1 MRIITLKKIIAAC
14 SILFLAG
21 FVFAVDGG
29 GSLSA
34 GFEFDNTEL
43 SGLSVS
49 NFKLSTKT
57 TGWLK
62 VPINKSSSFSLE
74 ANWALA
80 DYIYPDFSDYSYVS
94 NTIDIPLVKYSTL
107 LPLADG
113 TLSLNVGRFNF
124 SDATG
129 KIFAQ
134 TNDGVFALYRKGLY
148 ELSVYGGYSG
158 LQNAKN
164 VSIFADNAV
173 YDNKTAVYALAP
185 GYVTGLLNFSLPN
198 IKAGQTFGVQVLG
211 FGGVQDSETASNR
224 FYGSVFANGPIIKRL
239 FYTFS
244 FAYGAYS
251 SKAENAGGVLTD
263 VSLAYYPDFLS
274 SSVSLNICYA
284 SDGFRPFTFVGATI
298 DSGTDYSD
306 LMKVGIAGTIKP
318 ISQLLCSAGLDFFVS
333 DCMQWQLAS
342 KYQLFSD
349 VSFSAKIGQVI
360 PFAED
365 RAPYFMGTISSQI
378 SF

>member
-1 MRIITLKKIIAAC
+1 MRINILKKIIAAC
-14 SILFLAG
+14 SALFLTV

-49 NFKLSTKT
+49 NFKLSTKA
-57 TGWLK
+57 TGWVK
-62 VPINKSSSFSLE
+62 VPVNKSSGFSLE
-74 ANWALA
+74 ANWAFA

-94 NTIDIPLVKYSTL
+94 NTIDIALAKYSTL
-107 LPLADG
+107 FPLADG
-113 TLSLNVGRFNF
+113 TLTLNAGRFSF

-129 KIFAQ
+129 KIFSQ
-134 TNDGVFALYRKGLY
+134 VNDGVFALYRKGFL
-148 ELSVYGGYSG
+148 ELSAYGGYSG
-158 LQNAKN
+158 LLNAKN
-164 VSIFADNAV
+164 VTIFADNAA
-173 YDNKTAVYALAP
+173 YDNSDVYALAP
-185 GYVTGLLNFSLPN
+185 GYITGLLNFSLPN
-198 IKAGQTFGVQVLG
+198 FKAGQTFGVQVLG
-211 FGGVQDSETASNR
+211 FGCVKDSESASNR

-244 FAYGAYS
+244 FAYGSYS
-251 SKAENAGGVLTD
+251 SKTESTGGILTD
-263 VSLAYYPDFLS
+263 ASLAYYPDFLS
-274 SSVSLNICYA
+274 SSVSFNICYS
-284 SDGFRPFTFVGATI
+284 SDGFRPFTFVGASI
-298 DSGTDYSD
+298 DSVSDYSD
-306 LMKVGIAGTIKP
+306 LMKIGISGTIKP
-318 ISQLLCSAGLDFFVS
+318 VSQLLCSAGLDFFVS
-333 DCMQWQLAS
+333 DCMQWQLVS

-349 VSFSAKIGQVI
+349 VSFSAKLGQVI

>member
-1 MRIITLKKIIAAC
+1 MKICTLKKIIAVCLA
-14 SILFLAG
+14 LFMT
-21 FVFAVDGG
+21 FTVFAVDGG
-29 GSLSA
+29 GSLSL

-62 VPINKSSSFSLE
+62 VPVNSTSSFSLE

-80 DYIYPDFSDYSYVS
+80 DYIYPEYKDISYVS
-94 NTIDIPLVKYSTL
+94 NTIDIPLAKYSALFL
-107 LPLADG
+107 LGDG
-113 TLSLNVGRFNF
+113 TLSLNAGRFNF
-124 SDATG
+124 FDATG

-134 TNDGVFALYRKGLY
+134 TNDGVFALYRKGFY

-158 LQNAKN
+158 LVNAKD
-164 VSIFADNAV
+164 VTIFADSAV
-173 YDNKTAVYALAP
+173 SDGKNDVYVLAP
-185 GYVTGLLNFSLPN
+185 GYITGLLNFSLPN

-224 FYGSVFANGPIIKRL
+224 FYGSVFANGPIINRM

-244 FAYGAYS
+244 FAYGSYS
-251 SKAENAGGVLTD
+251 SKAETVGGVLTD
-263 VSLAYYPDFLS
+263 ASVAYYPDFLS
-274 SSVSLNICYA
+274 SSVSFNLCYA
-284 SDGFRPFTFVGATI
+284 SAGFRPFTFVGATI
-298 DSGTDYSD
+298 DSGSDYSD
-306 LMKVGIAGTIKP
+306 LFKIGLSGTIKP
-318 ISQLLCSAGLDFFVS
+318 ISQLLCSADLDFLIS
-333 DCMQWQLAS
+333 DCMQWQIAS

-360 PFAED
+360 PFAEE